1 MAESEEALEF
11 PVLEKLKDL
20 SQNGE
25 HIDLKPKQEA
35 AIRVQSVDR
44 ISLQSNQIFVGVK
57 KILKAS
63 ACISTS
69 VQCKMGLTGLHDS
82 YGS

>member
-57 KILKAS
+57 KKISKAS
-63 ACISTS
+63 ACILN
-69 VQCKMGLTGLHDS
+69 VCPV
-82 YGS
+82 